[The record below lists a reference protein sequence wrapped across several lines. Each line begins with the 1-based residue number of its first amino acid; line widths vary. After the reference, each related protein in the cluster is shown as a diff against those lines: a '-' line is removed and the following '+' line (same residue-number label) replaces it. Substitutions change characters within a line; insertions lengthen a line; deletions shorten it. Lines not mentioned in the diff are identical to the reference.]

1 MDKHSFPHNIRSG
14 IPFFRD
20 IFDMN
25 IQNSHTLTVRWN
37 LSVETMKLAETVL
50 FEKAPDMIKE
60 IRIFVKRNGIE
71 AVRTKRIKR
80 DKGKWIIVQVPGNA
94 LYRAECRI
102 LNSMNVALKLA
113 ETEDIF
119 LAENGVSDINSFR
132 NAETHTRWE
141 EQFSAYTCYR
151 TEGKGK

>member
-1 MDKHSFPHNIRSG
+1 MDQHSFPYNIRSG

-20 IFDMN
+20 LFDMN

-50 FEKAPDMIKE
+50 FEKTPDMIKE
-60 IRIFVKRNGIE
+60 IRIFMKRNGIE

-80 DKGKWIIVQVPGNA
+80 DKGKWIIVQVPGHA
-94 LYRAECRI
+94 LYRAEYRI
-102 LNSMNVALKLA
+102 LNSMNVSLKLA
-113 ETEDIF
+113 ETEDTL

-132 NAETHTRWE
+132 NAEAHTRWE

-151 TEGKGK
+151 SEGREK